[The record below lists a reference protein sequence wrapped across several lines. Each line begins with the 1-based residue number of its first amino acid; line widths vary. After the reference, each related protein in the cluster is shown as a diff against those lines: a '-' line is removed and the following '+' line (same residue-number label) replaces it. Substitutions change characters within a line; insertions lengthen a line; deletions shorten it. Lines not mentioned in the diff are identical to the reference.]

1 MAAVR
6 RILGGILLAVLAA
19 GVTYGVLVTQRERS
33 YRDFVDQGDAAL
45 ARDDSYAAIEAFSVA
60 ISLKEDSMAAHLKRG
75 EAYRRRRE
83 YESALRDLRRA
94 AAIDPVSP
102 YPLELL
108 GDVHYGMAASEKDH
122 ARARY
127 VRAIESYQGAVAL
140 DDRSSR
146 IQYKL
151 GLAAYR
157 AGRLPEAVTALR
169 TSLELDPA
177 FAEAHYLLGV
187 CLRATQQHR
196 EAVRALDRAVAL
208 NEGFIAAHE
217 ELADAYGRLGRWDD
231 RLGHLKALAAL
242 DPGPARERALG
253 LGYARAGHLQRA
265 LTQLGQARQKY
276 PDDPE
281 TFLALGRLWLERAA
295 DGDDVELDKALRA
308 LAAAIGP
315 TSSSEACT
323 LYGRA
328 LLLSGDIVRAEQMFR
343 QAITRF
349 PVEPEAF
356 LYLSDLSMRIGRRAA
371 AHEAIVDYASLVRS
385 ENLGVTHLLRLAAA
399 QLAGGRKEEARRA
412 LDRALSR
419 DPGNATALSLLKQLS
434 PAD

>member
-1 MAAVR
+1 VKR
-6 RILGGILLAVLAA
+6 LLWGGILALVAA
-19 GVTYGVLVTQRERS
+19 GVTYGAFVSQRERS
-33 YRDFVDQGDAAL
+33 YRDFVEQGDAAL

-60 ISLKEDSMAAHLKRG
+60 ISLRGDSMAAHLKRG
-75 EAYRRRRE
+75 EAYRRRQE

-94 AAIDPVSP
+94 AALDPVSP

-127 VRAIESYQGAVAL
+127 LRAIENYQGAVVF
-140 DDRSSR
+140 DDRSAR

-151 GLAAYR
+151 GLASYR
-157 AGRLPEAVTALR
+157 AGRLTEAVTALR
-169 TSLELDPA
+169 ASLELDPA

-208 NEGFIAAHE
+208 DDAFVAAHE
-217 ELADAYGRLGRWDD
+217 ELVDVYGRLGRWDD
-231 RLGHLKALAAL
+231 RLVHLKALAAL
-242 DPGPARERALG
+242 DPGPVRERDLG
-253 LGYARAGHLQRA
+253 LGYARADQLQRA

-276 PDDPE
+276 PEDPE
-281 TFLALGRLWLERAA
+281 TFLALGRLWLARAA
-295 DGDDVELDKALRA
+295 DGSDVELRKALEA
-308 LAAAIGP
+308 LAAAVGP
-315 TSSSEACT
+315 ASSSEACT

-328 LLLSGDIVRAEQMFR
+328 LLLSGDVVRAEQMFR

-356 LYLSDLSMRIGRRAA
+356 LYLSDVSLRIGRRDAA
-371 AHEAIVDYASLVRS
+371 QEAIIDYASLVGS
-385 ENLGVTHLLRLAAA
+385 DTLAVPHLLRLAEA
-399 QLAGGRKEEARRA
+399 QLASGRTEAAGRA
-412 LDRALSR
+412 LDQVLER
-419 DPGNATALSLLKQLS
+419 DPDH
-434 PAD
+434 PAARTLRARFSRVP